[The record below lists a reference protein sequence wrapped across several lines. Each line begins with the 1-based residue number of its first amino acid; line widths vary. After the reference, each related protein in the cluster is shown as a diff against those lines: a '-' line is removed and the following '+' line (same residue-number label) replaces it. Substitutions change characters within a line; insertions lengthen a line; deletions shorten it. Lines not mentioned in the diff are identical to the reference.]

1 MGHIVIMNLS
11 EIKLIIE
18 NNPVVLSTVMEGN
31 KPNAIG
37 VASVKVVLDD
47 QILITDNYMNQT
59 KEDIIKNNNVCV
71 IVWDKELKGYKI
83 IGKAE
88 YFINGEWKKYVEQ
101 MPENNGL
108 PAKGAILLKVDK
120 IIPSA

>member
-1 MGHIVIMNLS
+1 MNLS